1 MELGDVLD
9 YVDKST
15 ACRAPRTWRK
25 AARRYLLIVNEFC
38 QVRAFLFSITVIMVI
53 AVVLV
58 VGLVAKALVQVDLV
72 DDTAQYW
79 IWRTLV
85 QNVHISLSIFLDRI
99 YWIIWIFFVALSSFR
114 MKLRES
120 NPPSAEVKAY
130 LLAVSCQLSVA
141 GPGEFV
147 SLLLMCPGLIL
158 K

>member
-1 MELGDVLD
+1 M
-9 YVDKST
+9 
-15 ACRAPRTWRK
+15 
-25 AARRYLLIVNEFC
+25 
-38 QVRAFLFSITVIMVI
+38 
-53 AVVLV
+53 
-58 VGLVAKALVQVDLV
+58 
-72 DDTAQYW
+72 
-79 IWRTLV
+79 